1 MVTLTNGKRSK
12 TQKTTSEKSHKDSM
26 KSLPDKESSESSSS
40 QDSDSDK
47 ENENGNGD
55 EEPQPQESF
64 ADRLKILKINHDTP
78 DQSSN
83 QTHLRIPVNSL
94 AQTLIQ
100 ALNSSDHQ
108 LLETCLIQSNK
119 QLISNTIQ
127 RIPTG
132 LVHHLI
138 EHLIIGL
145 NKKRGGAG
153 EGSTVS
159 SVRRTRTLIE
169 WVRQLLL
176 VHMSYL
182 ITIPEL
188 VSKLTIL
195 HSSLQKRL
203 NLHTKLLSLNGR
215 LDLILNQ
222 IERNKSGNPQLEL
235 GLPSNKESFNSTKIS
250 KPNTTKA
257 KQKSLKPPVKYV
269 EGESTDDEDEDEV
282 MDPKKSQD
290 GSDEDS
296 EDDGSIEDV
305 VLGSESGSDDEDGS
319 SDEDDLPQRKARGKV
334 SVSEGLF
341 DLEAELSGSEEDE
354 DDEDDEDDQDEDD
367 EDMADFIDDGSGDE
381 SDESD

>member
-12 TQKTTSEKSHKDSM
+12 TEKRRSEKGKTDEL
-26 KSLPDKESSESSSS
+26 KSSSSESDSSDS
-40 QDSDSDK
+40 ASNQDSDQDPS
-47 ENENGNGD
+47 NQ
-55 EEPQPQESF
+55 EPEPQESF
-64 ADRLKILKINHDTP
+64 EERLKILKINNHDP
-78 DQSSN
+78 SNLSSN
-83 QTHLRIPVNSL
+83 PSQLRIPVNSL

-108 LLETCLIQSNK
+108 LLDSCLIQSNK
-119 QLISNTIQ
+119 QLIINTIQ
-127 RIPTG
+127 RIPTS
-132 LVHHLI
+132 LVHNLI

-145 NKKRGGAG
+145 NKKRGHVG
-153 EGSTVS
+153 EGSVVS

-182 ITIPEL
+182 ITIPAL

-203 NLHTKLLSLNGR
+203 NLHSKLLSLNGR
-215 LDLILNQ
+215 LELILNQ
-222 IERNKSGNPQLEL
+222 IERNKSGLPQSEL
-235 GLPSNKESFNSTKIS
+235 SHEALINIKLS
-250 KPNTTKA
+250 KPNLTKA
-257 KQKSLKPPVKYV
+257 KQKIVQPPVKYV
-269 EGESTDDEDEDEV
+269 EGESTDDEDEDET
-282 MDPKKSQD
+282 METKKTPD

-296 EDDGSIEDV
+296 EDDGSVEDV

-319 SDEDDLPQRKARGKV
+319 SDEDDLLQRKAQGKV

-354 DDEDDEDDQDEDD
+354 EDEEEDEDDQDEDD
-367 EDMADFIDDGSGDE
+367 ENMADFIDDGSGDE
-381 SDESD
+381 SDENESD

>member
-12 TQKTTSEKSHKDSM
+12 TQKTISEKSKD
-26 KSLPDKESSESSSS
+26 LVKEAEASDTSSS
-40 QDSDSDK
+40 QDSDK
-47 ENENGNGD
+47 ENET

-64 ADRLKILKINHDTP
+64 ADRLKILKINETP
-78 DQSSN
+78 HQSTN
-83 QTHLRIPVNSL
+83 PTQLRIPVNSL

-119 QLISNTIQ
+119 QLIANTIQ
-127 RIPTG
+127 RIPTA
-132 LVHHLI
+132 LVHNLI
-138 EHLIIGL
+138 EHLILGL

-153 EGSTVS
+153 EGSAVS

-182 ITIPEL
+182 ITIPAL
-188 VSKLTIL
+188 VSKLTLL

-203 NLHTKLLSLNGR
+203 NLHSKLLSLNGR

-235 GLPSNKESFNSTKIS
+235 NNEAFNNIRIS
-250 KPNTTKA
+250 KPHQIKA
-257 KQKSLKPPVKYV
+257 KQKAVKPPVKYV
-269 EGESTDDEDEDEV
+269 EGESTDEEDDEEAMET
-282 MDPKKSQD
+282 KKSLD
-290 GSDEDS
+290 GSDGSDDDS
-296 EDDGSIEDV
+296 DDDGSIEDV

-319 SDEDDLPQRKARGKV
+319 SDEDDLPQRKGRGKV

-354 DDEDDEDDQDEDD
+354 DEDDEDEEDE
-367 EDMADFIDDGSGDE
+367 EMADFIDDGSGDE